1 VLREAPAAAEDNA
14 ARGPADIVAPMDAA
28 AGTGAEGSAARGWRG
43 EARAQWRLAAPV
55 VLVQVGL
62 FAMGFVDNV
71 MVGHVET
78 DVATQMAGTALGSLY
93 TWVVLA
99 FGMGTLMALDPLVA
113 QAFGAGD
120 LAAVTRDVQRG
131 VVLALL
137 MSLPAALLLQ
147 FAEPVLRALGQQ
159 PTAIP
164 VAAAYARWAVPGV
177 PAFLLFV
184 VLRQTLQ
191 ALHRLRPIVVTVLV
205 ANVANAVLDWGFV
218 RGELG
223 LPALGGVGCAIAT
236 SLCRWLMLVLLL
248 VGAWPLLAP
257 HLRPMRW
264 REAARGQPLLALL
277 RLGLPNGAMVDLEIA
292 AFGAVALW
300 MNYLGDAQL
309 AGHQVALNLAA
320 LAFMV
325 PLGISAAAAVRVGHA
340 IGRGDAHGA
349 RLAGNVAIGTGA
361 LVMTVSAA
369 LFALVPRTLAGI
381 YTDEPDIIALAA
393 VLLPIA
399 AVFQVF
405 DGVQIAANGVLRGT
419 GDTRTPMLVYFIGYW
434 AFGLPLAWWLGL
446 RCGYGPAGMWWSLVA
461 ALAAVALVLV
471 LRARARL
478 ARPLA
483 RTSVEGPN

>member
-1 VLREAPAAAEDNA
+1 
-14 ARGPADIVAPMDAA
+14 MDVA
-28 AGTGAEGSAARGWRG
+28 AGTGGEGSAARGWRA

-71 MVGHVET
+71 MVGHVEE

-93 TWVVLA
+93 TWIILA
-99 FGMGTLMALDPLVA
+99 FGMGTLMALDPLVS
-113 QAFGAGD
+113 QALGAGD
-120 LAAVTRDVQRG
+120 GDAVTRHVQRG

-137 MSLPAALLLQ
+137 MSLPAVLLLQ
-147 FAEPVLRALGQQ
+147 FAEPVLAALGQQ

-164 VAAAYARWAVPGV
+164 VAAGYARWAVPGV
-177 PAFLLFV
+177 PAFFLFV

-191 ALHRLRPIVVTVLV
+191 ALHRLRPIVVTVLL
-205 ANVANAVLDWGFV
+205 ANLANLVLDWGFV

-236 SLCRWLMLVLLL
+236 SLCRWLMLGVLLA
-248 VGAWPLLAP
+248 GAWPLLAP

-264 REAARGQPLLALL
+264 REAAQAGPLRGLL

-292 AFGAVALW
+292 AFGTLALW
-300 MNYLGDAQL
+300 MNQLGDLQL

-340 IGRGDAHGA
+340 IGRRDAEGA

-361 LVMTVSAA
+361 AVMLVSAA
-369 LFALVPRTLAGI
+369 LFALAPRALAGI

-393 VLLPIA
+393 ALLPIA

-419 GDTRTPMLVYFIGYW
+419 GDTRTPMIVYGLGYW
-434 AFGLPLAWWLGL
+434 AFGLPLAWWLGM
-446 RCGYGPAGMWWSLVA
+446 RRGHGPAGMWWSLVA
-461 ALAAVALVLV
+461 ALGVVAVVLV

-478 ARPLA
+478 SRPVARIDVE
-483 RTSVEGPN
+483 RTPPRGAAGEL